1 MVTCTIFPHHISDSS
16 SFGNSEM
23 FYVFIALFVSTLYLS
38 NDRQN
43 VYWVDMDDIDGFV
56 ALRITCMNGN
66 GHSCCEEKFHESGAA
81 TAAAFVEMF
90 LSGIH
95 RCECLYRP
103 FRFCTERFQGMR
115 MEAACGE
122 TTVYHVPIY
131 GRQPC
136 QLACISLYSLIRHAF
151 FLWKAHCAFPALAP
165 SRRASPLLSN
175 GL

>member
-66 GHSCCEEKFHESGAA
+66 GHSCCEEKFHERV
-81 TAAAFVEMF
+81 TAVMAD
-90 LSGIH
+90 
-95 RCECLYRP
+95 
-103 FRFCTERFQGMR
+103 
-115 MEAACGE
+115 
-122 TTVYHVPIY
+122 
-131 GRQPC
+131 
-136 QLACISLYSLIRHAF
+136 
-151 FLWKAHCAFPALAP
+151 
-165 SRRASPLLSN
+165 
-175 GL
+175 